1 MTLQLDRLRRAFKVA
16 LPGGGFI
23 ALWNDIDPRRTDYD
37 AWHTIEH
44 VPERLAVAGFLRAH
58 RYVLLDGEL
67 PNYFTLYALD
77 DLRTLDSDE
86 YRRLLRQPSPA
97 TLGMRPDFRNFLR
110 LACRTTVTKGTGL
123 GGYAAVCLVRSQDIG
138 RAAAIAEALMSSAGV
153 SSVHLGVADHRAAVF
168 EVSMPAADVP
178 ADVAAILVIEG
189 YNPEMLRISCS
200 TIETERSCEW
210 SFYQLVF
217 ALRNDG
223 VSSPLARG
231 APSDMLE
238 GPAQHTRGKH
248 TA

>member
-1 MTLQLDRLRRAFKVA
+1 MA

-44 VPERLAVAGFLRAH
+44 VPERLTVAGFLRAH

-86 YRRLLRQPSPA
+86 YRRLLRRPSPA

-110 LACRTTVTKGTGL
+110 LACRTTLTKGTGL
-123 GGYAAVCLVRSQDIG
+123 GGYAAVCLLRSQDIG
-138 RAAAIAEALMSSAGV
+138 RAAPIAEALLSNAGV
-153 SSVHLGVADHRAAVF
+153 SSVHFGAVDHGAAPF

-200 TIETERSCEW
+200 TMESEHSYTW
-210 SFYQLVF
+210 SLYQLVF

-223 VSSPLARG
+223 ASSPLARS
-231 APSDMLE
+231 APSDMVE
-238 GPAQHTRGKH
+238 GPAHHARGNRI
-248 TA
+248 A